1 MGPDIAKCFYGL
13 FDYGTSVKFDAENA
27 ISGNFTDLYGTNT
40 IVSRDLQ
47 HGVQRSRRNGNYR
60 ACPTLSKQSG
70 FSRTA
75 VFYSYACAECIAGLT
90 RRRRGKTGFR
100 DSDG

>member
-1 MGPDIAKCFYGL
+1 MGPDIAKCFNGL
-13 FDYGTSVKFDAENA
+13 FDYRTSVKFDAENA

-40 IVSRDLQ
+40 IVSRHLQ

-75 VFYSYACAECIAGLT
+75 VFDSYACAQSTAGGP
-90 RRRRGKTGFR
+90 RGRRGETRFIH
-100 DSDG
+100 SE